1 MFRTTNGY
9 ILPSEYLDV
18 IIEYL
23 LNNGALNPKITSVM
37 EGTRHNPYS
46 KTSEEVYSIEYT
58 SANTTDLHNIH
69 ISINYIKSVIRDRKI
84 NKLIDG

>member
-1 MFRTTNGY
+1 MRTTNGY
-9 ILPSEYLDV
+9 IVPSEYLDV

-23 LNNGALNPKITSVM
+23 LNNGAENPKITSVM
-37 EGTRHNPYS
+37 SAVRHDPDL
-46 KTSEEVYSIEYT
+46 KTSEKVYAIEYT
-58 SANTTDLHNIH
+58 SANTTDLHNIY